1 METMFYNANQVFN
14 SIQLLEDPYYQLK
27 EFIDNLNERIYL
39 TYYLDGHIRENFGK
53 YINYNILNGNSF
65 FHLNLYKT
73 LVKDKYYFDIFDNQ
87 DSEAYGSYLEYFK
100 EYHQLLFKVKQYTI
114 LMQHKNYNYSN
125 LVNKIGKFNLK
136 KLFIPFDMVKS
147 CPNNTD
153 IQNYSRVQ
161 SIRYHILNRCF
172 EYFSYNGV
180 QFYNKYLNDI
190 NQIFKE
196 TEFTRDQS
204 SFLLQLV

>member
-1 METMFYNANQVFN
+1 MFYNANQVFN

-73 LVKDKYYFDIFDNQ
+73 LVKDKYYFDICDNQ
-87 DSEAYGSYLEYFK
+87 DSDVYDSYLEYFK

-114 LMQHKNYNYSN
+114 SMQNRSYIYGD

-136 KLFIPFDMVKS
+136 RLFIPSNMVNS
-147 CPNNTD
+147 YPYNSE
-153 IQNYSRVQ
+153 IQISNRNQ
-161 SIRYHILNRCF
+161 SIRYHILNRCY
-172 EYFSYNGV
+172 EYFSHNGIH
-180 QFYNKYLNDI
+180 FYNKYLNDI

-196 TEFTRDQS
+196 TEFTRDQT
-204 SFLLQLV
+204 SFLVQLV